1 MKFSSINKSKIFNW
15 SILLFSLFPILPNK
29 IKGLPVILLLITSL
43 FFFKRKNIMWWRFFL
58 NSSLYFLFL
67 FSFFITENIG
77 LEAKFRLETTLSIL
91 VIPVIFYI
99 LIPSVKF
106 QKKLLNNFIRVFIFS
121 SIVFMLI
128 VFLYII
134 LDRDTIY
141 YSSWFANKARTLI
154 VEVPY
159 IGQHPIYA
167 SIFSSIS
174 LIFII
179 KLFRDNKN
187 KSLLKGIL
195 TTLGILSQSLFLILI
210 ISKAVVISLLVSLV
224 FYFFTLIKSNQP
236 LKILEL
242 PTPTNLYATVIHPQI
257 EVKTSD
263 ARALLKKKIPL
274 KKAITQWAN
283 LGALVSGL
291 YEEDYEL
298 ISRSLED
305 VIVEPIRSILIPDFD
320 ALKEGCK
327 KAGALG
333 SGISGSGP
341 SVFALSKGIFT
352 AHKVAEAMK
361 AIYQKTGIEFDTHVS
376 TLNYEGIKILEYK

>member
-1 MKFSSINKSKIFNW
+1 MKEVRIFSPASIANISCGFDVLGMCLDNVGDEMVIRKSNKKGIQIIKITGQGLPLETSQNVAGVAGLA
-15 SILLFSLFPILPNK
+15 LLDDLGGEHGFEIEIYKK
-29 IKGLPVILLLITSL
+29 IKAGSGIGSSAASSAGAVAGINFLLGNPYTNKELIRFAMEGERLASGTAHADNVAPVLLGG
-43 FFFKRKNIMWWRFFL
+43 F
-58 NSSLYFLFL
+58 
-67 FSFFITENIG
+67 
-77 LEAKFRLETTLSIL
+77 TL
-91 VIPVIFYI
+91 V
-99 LIPSVKF
+99 
-106 QKKLLNNFIRVFIFS
+106 RDCAT
-121 SIVFMLI
+121 
-128 VFLYII
+128 
-134 LDRDTIY
+134 LD
-141 YSSWFANKARTLI
+141 
-154 VEVPY
+154 
-159 IGQHPIYA
+159 
-167 SIFSSIS
+167 
-174 LIFII
+174 II
-179 KLFRDNKN
+179 KLN
-187 KSLLKGIL
+187 
-195 TTLGILSQSLFLILI
+195 T
-210 ISKAVVISLLVSLV
+210 
-224 FYFFTLIKSNQP
+224 P
-236 LKILEL
+236 LEI
-242 PTPTNLYATVIHPQI
+242 AASVIHPQI